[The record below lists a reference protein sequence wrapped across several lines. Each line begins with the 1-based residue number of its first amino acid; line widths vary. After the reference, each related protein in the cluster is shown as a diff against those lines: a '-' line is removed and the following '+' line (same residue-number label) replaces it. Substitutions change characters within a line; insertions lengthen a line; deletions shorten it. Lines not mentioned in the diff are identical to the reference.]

1 MLNLIL
7 FILFFVNSLAATD
20 MTRTYFYNIRNESD
34 VPWELSRRCES
45 VMKGAGAA
53 QVYYSSSVGEWQPMM
68 TVLKYSEG
76 RIEDPSGLKGVMIK
90 DPYLQGCQL
99 RLRPICASC
108 KKLPT
113 YYIKHGTK
121 ASGSC
126 PSSLS
131 FGPYLLETSKNIDF
145 QEMSLGLLE
154 DDLRCDFDIKYARY
168 CGDEEAFIGL
178 IIKKDGTLDFHEGP
192 NSTLIDLNN
201 KSPFKIQRIE
211 EE

>member
-1 MLNLIL
+1 MFYLFL
-7 FILFFVNSLAATD
+7 FILFSLGD
-20 MTRTYFYNIRNESD
+20 MIAGDATRTYFYNVRNESD

-45 VMKGAGAA
+45 VIKGAGAA
-53 QVYYSSSVGEWQPMM
+53 QVYYSGSVGEWQPMM

-76 RIEDPSGLKGVMIK
+76 KIEDPSGLKGVMVK
-90 DPYLQGCQL
+90 DPYLQGCQM
-99 RLRPICASC
+99 RLKPICAAC

-113 YYIKHGTK
+113 YYIKHGNK

-126 PSSLS
+126 PSTLS
-131 FGPYLLETSKNIDF
+131 FGPYLLEISKNIDF
-145 QEMSLGLLE
+145 QEMTLGLSE
-154 DDLRCDFDIKYARY
+154 EDLRCDFDIKYARY

-178 IIKKDGTLDFHEGP
+178 VIKKDGTLDFHEGP

-201 KSPFKIQRIE
+201 KSPFKIERIE